1 MYSDF
6 MSGLIA
12 KGHAEPL
19 PRDVPDNQRVWYL
32 PHHSVTNPK
41 KPEKV
46 RVVFDAAAK
55 YQGTSLNESL
65 MQGPDLTNN
74 LVGVLLRFRLETIAV
89 AADIESMFYE
99 VKVPKQDRDS
109 MRFLWRP
116 NGDLSR
122 DPDEY
127 RMSVHIFGGRSSPSC
142 AGYALQRAGKEQRN
156 LFDPDV
162 ITTVEQG
169 FYVDDLLTSRPT
181 VQDAARIGTKVKELL
196 QNRGFNLTKFM
207 SNSKALLE
215 TLSEAQCTTKVKGIE
230 KDDTPIDRALGI
242 EWNTDT
248 DCFQFTVCNQSRP
261 ITRRGVLSIV
271 SSLFDPLGLVAPVTL
286 PAKRLLQQ
294 VCE

>member
-1 MYSDF
+1 MVIGSTGTGGVKQPGCVNLLHGKLDDLQTQVRHMYDHEFSDSHAGKNGMSLEDKQAMSQFDNQCEVSDGHFQIPLPWKGEVKELPNNKHMASHRLASLKRRLERDPELHGKYSDF
-6 MSGLIA
+6 MSSLIA

-32 PHHSVTNPK
+32 RHHSVTNPK

-109 MRFLWRP
+109 MRFLWWP

-127 RMSVHIFGGRSSPSC
+127 RMSVHIFVGRSSPSC
-142 AGYALQRAGKEQRN
+142 AGYALQRAGKEICLIQ
-156 LFDPDV
+156 
-162 ITTVEQG
+162 
-169 FYVDDLLTSRPT
+169 
-181 VQDAARIGTKVKELL
+181 
-196 QNRGFNLTKFM
+196 M
-207 SNSKALLE
+207 S
-215 TLSEAQCTTKVKGIE
+215 
-230 KDDTPIDRALGI
+230 
-242 EWNTDT
+242 
-248 DCFQFTVCNQSRP
+248 
-261 ITRRGVLSIV
+261 
-271 SSLFDPLGLVAPVTL
+271 
-286 PAKRLLQQ
+286 
-294 VCE
+294 